1 MKSDQSQNLNDA
13 LNAFMKLPK
22 EDYQSIIRSTR
33 PDSMSYED
41 YKVHMKIYKMLTK
54 GMLKGRW
61 IPFSQHKESK
71 DRNT

>member
-1 MKSDQSQNLNDA
+1 MKSDQDQRLNDA

-33 PDSMSYED
+33 PDSMSYDD

-61 IPFSQHKESK
+61 MPFNQQKVLQSSS
-71 DRNT
+71 T